1 MFSNWSTLWANFFKG
16 CATKFNIKSPD
27 VLLHYSWYC
36 AMGLLC
42 FMFLCPNCV
51 SKKKKTEDKQ
61 SDLLP
66 FWDCNYVS
74 FSEMSLNRGLSKK
87 SVSKKKITCVFI
99 CIFDISRISGS
110 RVISDGW
117 VHMYSIYGVVS
128 IYIFCVFVNK
138 TTHNRWRGIIHW
150 NKSSPGW
157 IQISWRSGERRPWE
171 DRLEYDSPN
180 VLKNCM
186 KLTENILVGMEVQAP
201 EYPLRSA
208 FWFLMEGE
216 QCRNHGLTS

>member
-1 MFSNWSTLWANFFKG
+1 MFSNWSTLWANFCKG
-16 CATKFNIKSPD
+16 CATKFNIKLPD

-74 FSEMSLNRGLSKK
+74 FSEMSLNRFWVKK
-87 SVSKKKITCVFI
+87 SVWKKKITCVFI
-99 CIFDISRISGS
+99 CIFDISRNLGT

-117 VHMYSIYGVVS
+117 VHMYSNFGVCS

-138 TTHNRWRGIIHW
+138 LPTTTDDVVLYIGTNRPKGGFRFLGGVG
-150 NKSSPGW
+150 K
-157 IQISWRSGERRPWE
+157 RRP
-171 DRLEYDSPN
+171 
-180 VLKNCM
+180 C
-186 KLTENILVGMEVQAP
+186 G
-201 EYPLRSA
+201 
-208 FWFLMEGE
+208 G
-216 QCRNHGLTS
+216 